1 MKKMRTVA
9 GIAAFTLTALA
20 AAGVLLYRHFV
31 TDRIMDGGDM
41 TNPFLSQEEVSP
53 LLPEDGELVSL
64 FWLRSVMSYD
74 DSYRF
79 SLSGGPDAP
88 MLECSFADEKGNAGD
103 RLELGGDDPKTGEQ
117 YAPAPISRE
126 CWEQAE
132 RLLRE
137 MFLPAYQPPDPNLSD
152 AETDRIDVTWREAD
166 GTEGSAAFDGTDAA
180 PLLALLKEIAR
191 EAAAEK

>member
-1 MKKMRTVA
+1 MKKARAVA
-9 GIAAFTLTALA
+9 GIAAFALTALA

-41 TNPFLSQEEVSP
+41 TNPFLPQEETSP
-53 LLPEDGELVSL
+53 LLTEGGELVSL
-64 FWLRSVMSYD
+64 FWLRNTMNYD
-74 DSYRF
+74 DSCRF
-79 SLSGGPDAP
+79 FLSGGPDAP
-88 MLECSFADEKGNAGD
+88 VLECSFADEKGNAGD
-103 RLELGGDDPKTGEQ
+103 RLELGEEDWASDESR
-117 YAPAPISRE
+117 PAPISRAR
-126 CWEQAE
+126 WEQTE

-137 MFLPAYQPPDPNLSD
+137 TALPAYQTPDPNLSD

>member
-1 MKKMRTVA
+1 MRTVA

-31 TDRIMDGGDM
+31 TERIMDGGDM

-53 LLPEDGELVSL
+53 LLPEEGELVSL
-64 FWLRSVMSYD
+64 LWLRNAMSYD
-74 DSYRF
+74 DSYSF

-88 MLECSFADEKGNAGD
+88 VLACSFAEENRNAGD
-103 RLELGGDDPKTGEQ
+103 RPELGGDDPKTGEQ
-117 YAPAPISRE
+117 YAPVPVSRAR
-126 CWEQAE
+126 WEQTE

-137 MFLPAYQPPDPNLSD
+137 TSLPAYQPPEANLSD
-152 AETDRIDVTWREAD
+152 AETDRIDVTWREAN
-166 GTEGSAAFDGTDAA
+166 GTERSAAFDGTDAA

-191 EAAAEK
+191 EAALEQ

>member
-1 MKKMRTVA
+1 MRTVA

-53 LLPEDGELVSL
+53 LLPEEGKLVSL
-64 FWLRSVMSYD
+64 FWLRSAMSYD

-88 MLECSFADEKGNAGD
+88 MIECSFAEEGGNAGD
-103 RLELGGDDPKTGEQ
+103 RLELGEEDGASDESHS
-117 YAPAPISRE
+117 PAPVSRE
-126 CWEQAE
+126 RWEQVE

-137 MFLPAYQPPDPNLSD
+137 TSLPAYRPPEANLSD
-152 AETDRIDVTWREAD
+152 AETDRIDVAWREAD
-166 GTEGSAAFDGTDAA
+166 GTEHSAAFDGTDAA
-180 PLLALLKEIAR
+180 PLLTLLKEIAR
-191 EAAAEK
+191 EAAGEK